1 MLGARDG
8 DERKTRGRKPRAE
21 CVLEPLPE
29 AFVRVH
35 GIRNFELAVIF
46 TLDNPRDQAVRAQVV
61 GKLVGSADALEIDV
75 DVAHR
80 SASAENV
87 PPEPSRRIGL
97 SALRR
102 ALNYGADPWSEASRF
117 SESTDSPPS
126 PQRDSGMEAVTEED
140 VSMTGRRV
148 LLFGVAALLSLSAL
162 LAIGILVVGRFGSV
176 EARILGSTA
185 LLAGFGLV
193 ALPAVM
199 LLDKER
205 ARVLAYVAAAL
216 PAVAAGLALVLI
228 WSRSDSEALGRSLGS
243 ATIVAL
249 AFAQLAA
256 MTARRTERDD
266 ALVRRLFA
274 LSCGTGLL
282 GAAVGVALLWIG
294 PDNQRAPRLFGA
306 LLVLD
311 LLLVA
316 LQPLL
321 ARARAGSVLRRIT
334 VVDASGE
341 QIEFDVAARDVASA
355 AARAIRSAERSRG
368 GCTVAELKITAPRT
382 GGSP

>member
-1 MLGARDG
+1 
-8 DERKTRGRKPRAE
+8 
-21 CVLEPLPE
+21 
-29 AFVRVH
+29 
-35 GIRNFELAVIF
+35 
-46 TLDNPRDQAVRAQVV
+46 
-61 GKLVGSADALEIDV
+61 
-75 DVAHR
+75 
-80 SASAENV
+80 
-87 PPEPSRRIGL
+87 
-97 SALRR
+97 
-102 ALNYGADPWSEASRF
+102 
-117 SESTDSPPS
+117 
-126 PQRDSGMEAVTEED
+126 
-140 VSMTGRRV
+140 MTGRRV
-148 LLFGVAALLSLSAL
+148 LLLGVAALLSLSAL

-205 ARVLAYVAAAL
+205 ARVLAYVAAAV
-216 PAVAAGLALVLI
+216 PAFAAALALVVT

-266 ALVRRLFA
+266 SLVRRLFA

-282 GAAVGVALLWIG
+282 GAGVGVALLWIG
-294 PDNQRAPRLFGA
+294 PDSQRAPRLFGA

-321 ARARAGSVLRRIT
+321 ARARAGNVLRRIT
-334 VVDASGE
+334 VVDASGD
-341 QIEFDVAARDVASA
+341 QLEFEVAARDVASA
-355 AARAIRSAERSRG
+355 AARAIRSAEQSRG
-368 GCTVAELKITAPRT
+368 GCTVAELKIAAPRT

>member
-1 MLGARDG
+1 L
-8 DERKTRGRKPRAE
+8 
-21 CVLEPLPE
+21 
-29 AFVRVH
+29 
-35 GIRNFELAVIF
+35 
-46 TLDNPRDQAVRAQVV
+46 
-61 GKLVGSADALEIDV
+61 
-75 DVAHR
+75 
-80 SASAENV
+80 
-87 PPEPSRRIGL
+87 
-97 SALRR
+97 
-102 ALNYGADPWSEASRF
+102 
-117 SESTDSPPS
+117 
-126 PQRDSGMEAVTEED
+126 
-140 VSMTGRRV
+140 
-148 LLFGVAALLSLSAL
+148 GVAGLLSLSAL

-216 PAVAAGLALVLI
+216 PAFAAALALVVT

-266 ALVRRLFA
+266 SLVRRLFA
-274 LSCGTGLL
+274 VSCGTGLL
-282 GAAVGVALLWIG
+282 GAGVGVALLWIG

-321 ARARAGSVLRRIT
+321 ARARAGNVLRRIT
-334 VVDASGE
+334 VVDASGD
-341 QIEFDVAARDVASA
+341 QLEFEVAARDVASA

-368 GCTVAELKITAPRT
+368 GCTVAELKIAAPRT

>member
-1 MLGARDG
+1 L
-8 DERKTRGRKPRAE
+8 
-21 CVLEPLPE
+21 
-29 AFVRVH
+29 
-35 GIRNFELAVIF
+35 
-46 TLDNPRDQAVRAQVV
+46 
-61 GKLVGSADALEIDV
+61 
-75 DVAHR
+75 
-80 SASAENV
+80 
-87 PPEPSRRIGL
+87 
-97 SALRR
+97 
-102 ALNYGADPWSEASRF
+102 
-117 SESTDSPPS
+117 
-126 PQRDSGMEAVTEED
+126 
-140 VSMTGRRV
+140 
-148 LLFGVAALLSLSAL
+148 GVAALLSLSAL

-216 PAVAAGLALVLI
+216 PAFAAALALVVT

-266 ALVRRLFA
+266 SLVRRLFA

-282 GAAVGVALLWIG
+282 GAGVGVALLWIG

-321 ARARAGSVLRRIT
+321 ARARAGNVLRRIT
-334 VVDASGE
+334 VVDASGD
-341 QIEFDVAARDVASA
+341 QLEFEVAARDVASA
-355 AARAIRSAERSRG
+355 AARAIRSAEQSRG
-368 GCTVAELKITAPRT
+368 GCTVAELKIAAPRT

>member
-1 MLGARDG
+1 
-8 DERKTRGRKPRAE
+8 
-21 CVLEPLPE
+21 
-29 AFVRVH
+29 
-35 GIRNFELAVIF
+35 
-46 TLDNPRDQAVRAQVV
+46 
-61 GKLVGSADALEIDV
+61 
-75 DVAHR
+75 
-80 SASAENV
+80 
-87 PPEPSRRIGL
+87 
-97 SALRR
+97 
-102 ALNYGADPWSEASRF
+102 
-117 SESTDSPPS
+117 
-126 PQRDSGMEAVTEED
+126 
-140 VSMTGRRV
+140 MTGRRV
-148 LLFGVAALLSLSAL
+148 LLLGVAALLSLSAL

-216 PAVAAGLALVLI
+216 PAFAAALALVVT

-266 ALVRRLFA
+266 SLVRRLFA

-282 GAAVGVALLWIG
+282 GAGVGVALLWIG

-321 ARARAGSVLRRIT
+321 ARARAGNVLRRIT
-334 VVDASGE
+334 VVDASGD
-341 QIEFDVAARDVASA
+341 QLEFEVAARDVASA
-355 AARAIRSAERSRG
+355 AARAIRSAEQSRG
-368 GCTVAELKITAPRT
+368 GCTVAELKIAAPRT

>member
-1 MLGARDG
+1 
-8 DERKTRGRKPRAE
+8 
-21 CVLEPLPE
+21 
-29 AFVRVH
+29 
-35 GIRNFELAVIF
+35 
-46 TLDNPRDQAVRAQVV
+46 
-61 GKLVGSADALEIDV
+61 
-75 DVAHR
+75 
-80 SASAENV
+80 
-87 PPEPSRRIGL
+87 
-97 SALRR
+97 
-102 ALNYGADPWSEASRF
+102 
-117 SESTDSPPS
+117 
-126 PQRDSGMEAVTEED
+126 
-140 VSMTGRRV
+140 MTGRRV
-148 LLFGVAALLSLSAL
+148 LLLGVAALLSLSAL

-216 PAVAAGLALVLI
+216 PAFAAALALVVT

-266 ALVRRLFA
+266 SLVRRLFA
-274 LSCGTGLL
+274 VSCGTGLL
-282 GAAVGVALLWIG
+282 GAGVGVALLWIG

-321 ARARAGSVLRRIT
+321 ARARAGNVLRRIT
-334 VVDASGE
+334 VVDASGD
-341 QIEFDVAARDVASA
+341 QLEFEVAARDVASA
-355 AARAIRSAERSRG
+355 AARAIRSAEQSRG
-368 GCTVAELKITAPRT
+368 GCTVAELKIAVPRT

>member
-1 MLGARDG
+1 
-8 DERKTRGRKPRAE
+8 
-21 CVLEPLPE
+21 
-29 AFVRVH
+29 
-35 GIRNFELAVIF
+35 
-46 TLDNPRDQAVRAQVV
+46 
-61 GKLVGSADALEIDV
+61 
-75 DVAHR
+75 
-80 SASAENV
+80 
-87 PPEPSRRIGL
+87 
-97 SALRR
+97 
-102 ALNYGADPWSEASRF
+102 
-117 SESTDSPPS
+117 
-126 PQRDSGMEAVTEED
+126 
-140 VSMTGRRV
+140 MTGRRV
-148 LLFGVAALLSLSAL
+148 LLLGVAALLSLSAL

-216 PAVAAGLALVLI
+216 PAFAAALALVVT

-266 ALVRRLFA
+266 SLVRRLFA
-274 LSCGTGLL
+274 VSCGTGLL
-282 GAAVGVALLWIG
+282 GAGVGVALLWIG

-321 ARARAGSVLRRIT
+321 ARARAGNVLRRIT
-334 VVDASGE
+334 VVDASGD
-341 QIEFDVAARDVASA
+341 QLEFEVAARDVASA
-355 AARAIRSAERSRG
+355 AARAIRSAEQSRG
-368 GCTVAELKITAPRT
+368 GCTVAELKIAAPRT

>member
-1 MLGARDG
+1 
-8 DERKTRGRKPRAE
+8 
-21 CVLEPLPE
+21 
-29 AFVRVH
+29 
-35 GIRNFELAVIF
+35 
-46 TLDNPRDQAVRAQVV
+46 
-61 GKLVGSADALEIDV
+61 
-75 DVAHR
+75 
-80 SASAENV
+80 
-87 PPEPSRRIGL
+87 
-97 SALRR
+97 
-102 ALNYGADPWSEASRF
+102 
-117 SESTDSPPS
+117 
-126 PQRDSGMEAVTEED
+126 
-140 VSMTGRRV
+140 
-148 LLFGVAALLSLSAL
+148 LSLSAL

-216 PAVAAGLALVLI
+216 PAFAAALALVVT

-266 ALVRRLFA
+266 SLVRRLFA
-274 LSCGTGLL
+274 VSCGTGLL
-282 GAAVGVALLWIG
+282 GAGVGVALLWIG

-321 ARARAGSVLRRIT
+321 ARARAGNVLRRIT
-334 VVDASGE
+334 VVDASGD
-341 QIEFDVAARDVASA
+341 QLEFEVAARDVASA
-355 AARAIRSAERSRG
+355 AARAIRSAEQSRG
-368 GCTVAELKITAPRT
+368 GCTVAELKIAVPRT

>member
-1 MLGARDG
+1 
-8 DERKTRGRKPRAE
+8 
-21 CVLEPLPE
+21 
-29 AFVRVH
+29 
-35 GIRNFELAVIF
+35 
-46 TLDNPRDQAVRAQVV
+46 
-61 GKLVGSADALEIDV
+61 
-75 DVAHR
+75 
-80 SASAENV
+80 
-87 PPEPSRRIGL
+87 
-97 SALRR
+97 
-102 ALNYGADPWSEASRF
+102 
-117 SESTDSPPS
+117 
-126 PQRDSGMEAVTEED
+126 
-140 VSMTGRRV
+140 MTGRRV
-148 LLFGVAALLSLSAL
+148 LLLGVAALLSLSAL

-205 ARVLAYVAAAL
+205 ARLLAYVAAAL
-216 PAVAAGLALVLI
+216 PTVAAVLALVLI
-228 WSRSDSEALGRSLGS
+228 WSQSDSEALGRSLGS

-266 ALVRRLFA
+266 SLVRRLFA
-274 LSCGTGLL
+274 VSCGTGLL
-282 GAAVGVALLWIG
+282 GAGVGVALLWIG

-321 ARARAGSVLRRIT
+321 ARARAGNVLRRIT
-334 VVDASGE
+334 VVDASGD
-341 QIEFDVAARDVASA
+341 QLEFEVAARDVASA
-355 AARAIRSAERSRG
+355 AARAIRSAEQSRG
-368 GCTVAELKITAPRT
+368 GCTVAELKIAVPRT

>member
-1 MLGARDG
+1 
-8 DERKTRGRKPRAE
+8 
-21 CVLEPLPE
+21 
-29 AFVRVH
+29 
-35 GIRNFELAVIF
+35 
-46 TLDNPRDQAVRAQVV
+46 
-61 GKLVGSADALEIDV
+61 
-75 DVAHR
+75 
-80 SASAENV
+80 
-87 PPEPSRRIGL
+87 
-97 SALRR
+97 
-102 ALNYGADPWSEASRF
+102 
-117 SESTDSPPS
+117 
-126 PQRDSGMEAVTEED
+126 
-140 VSMTGRRV
+140 MTGRRV

-216 PAVAAGLALVLI
+216 PAVAAALALVVT

-266 ALVRRLFA
+266 SLVRRLFA

-282 GAAVGVALLWIG
+282 VAGVGVALLWIG

-321 ARARAGSVLRRIT
+321 ARARAGNVLRRIT

-341 QIEFDVAARDVASA
+341 QLEFEVAARDVASA
-355 AARAIRSAERSRG
+355 AARAIRSAEQSRG
-368 GCTVAELKITAPRT
+368 GCTVAELKIAVPRT

>member
-1 MLGARDG
+1 
-8 DERKTRGRKPRAE
+8 
-21 CVLEPLPE
+21 
-29 AFVRVH
+29 
-35 GIRNFELAVIF
+35 
-46 TLDNPRDQAVRAQVV
+46 
-61 GKLVGSADALEIDV
+61 
-75 DVAHR
+75 
-80 SASAENV
+80 
-87 PPEPSRRIGL
+87 
-97 SALRR
+97 
-102 ALNYGADPWSEASRF
+102 
-117 SESTDSPPS
+117 
-126 PQRDSGMEAVTEED
+126 
-140 VSMTGRRV
+140 MTGRRV
-148 LLFGVAALLSLSAL
+148 LLLGVAALLSLSAL

-216 PAVAAGLALVLI
+216 PAFAAVLALVVT

-266 ALVRRLFA
+266 SLVRRLFA
-274 LSCGTGLL
+274 VSCGTGLL
-282 GAAVGVALLWIG
+282 GAGVGVALLWIG

-321 ARARAGSVLRRIT
+321 ARARAGNVLRRIT
-334 VVDASGE
+334 VVDASGD
-341 QIEFDVAARDVASA
+341 QLEFEVAARDVASA
-355 AARAIRSAERSRG
+355 AARAIRSAEQSRG
-368 GCTVAELKITAPRT
+368 GCTVAELKIAAPRT

>member
-1 MLGARDG
+1 L
-8 DERKTRGRKPRAE
+8 
-21 CVLEPLPE
+21 
-29 AFVRVH
+29 
-35 GIRNFELAVIF
+35 
-46 TLDNPRDQAVRAQVV
+46 
-61 GKLVGSADALEIDV
+61 
-75 DVAHR
+75 
-80 SASAENV
+80 
-87 PPEPSRRIGL
+87 
-97 SALRR
+97 
-102 ALNYGADPWSEASRF
+102 
-117 SESTDSPPS
+117 
-126 PQRDSGMEAVTEED
+126 
-140 VSMTGRRV
+140 
-148 LLFGVAALLSLSAL
+148 GVAALLSLSAL

-216 PAVAAGLALVLI
+216 PAFAAALALVVT

-266 ALVRRLFA
+266 SLVRRLFA
-274 LSCGTGLL
+274 VSCGTGLL
-282 GAAVGVALLWIG
+282 GAGVGVALLWIG

-321 ARARAGSVLRRIT
+321 ARARAGNVLRRIT
-334 VVDASGE
+334 VVDASGD
-341 QIEFDVAARDVASA
+341 QLEFEVAARDVASA
-355 AARAIRSAERSRG
+355 AARAIRSAEQSRG
-368 GCTVAELKITAPRT
+368 GCTVAELKIAAPRT

>member
-1 MLGARDG
+1 L
-8 DERKTRGRKPRAE
+8 
-21 CVLEPLPE
+21 
-29 AFVRVH
+29 
-35 GIRNFELAVIF
+35 
-46 TLDNPRDQAVRAQVV
+46 
-61 GKLVGSADALEIDV
+61 
-75 DVAHR
+75 
-80 SASAENV
+80 
-87 PPEPSRRIGL
+87 
-97 SALRR
+97 
-102 ALNYGADPWSEASRF
+102 
-117 SESTDSPPS
+117 
-126 PQRDSGMEAVTEED
+126 
-140 VSMTGRRV
+140 
-148 LLFGVAALLSLSAL
+148 GVAALLSLSAL

-216 PAVAAGLALVLI
+216 PAFAAALALVVT

-266 ALVRRLFA
+266 SLVRRLFA
-274 LSCGTGLL
+274 VSCGTGLL
-282 GAAVGVALLWIG
+282 GAGVGVALLWIG

-321 ARARAGSVLRRIT
+321 ARARAGNVLRRIT
-334 VVDASGE
+334 VVDASGD
-341 QIEFDVAARDVASA
+341 QLEFEVAARDVASA
-355 AARAIRSAERSRG
+355 AARAIRSAEQSRG
-368 GCTVAELKITAPRT
+368 GCTVAELKIAVPRT